1 VGTSLLERLRSL
13 VRWLA
18 SLHAPTGRWS
28 ALAATGLFLGA
39 RLTRS
44 ALVYSLAYFAA
55 CVILILFAADLAKSF
70 IDPGSFPQQPAPRMS
85 LPMLVFRVLLTL
97 VVGGTY
103 SMGVWVGLGP
113 WLPPIVYPVIAVICL
128 LIAWRNLE
136 LWYEQGAEFEQ
147 ELAEETLRET
157 TRIATPSQP
166 QVR

>member
-1 VGTSLLERLRSL
+1 MLMRDNLRRMI
-13 VRWLA
+13 RWLA

-28 ALAATGLFLGA
+28 ALVATGLFLGA

-44 ALVYSLAYFAA
+44 AFVYYLAYFTA

-85 LPMLVFRVLLTL
+85 RAMLVLRIVLTL
-97 VVGGTY
+97 VVGGAY
-103 SMGVWVGLGP
+103 SVCVWVGLGP
-113 WLPPIVYPVIAVICL
+113 WLPPIVYPAILCICL

-147 ELAEETLRET
+147 ELAEEKLRQPPSK
-157 TRIATPSQP
+157 IGTPPQP
-166 QVR
+166 YIR